1 MLAPRSK
8 SSNSGF
14 VQGADANLAS
24 ALLRF
29 LFSAVCTGLALDDK
43 KERSTQVKAQ
53 FALNQASEM
62 LSFVF

>member
-1 MLAPRSK
+1 M
-8 SSNSGF
+8 
-14 VQGADANLAS
+14 QGADANLAS

-29 LFSAVCTGLALDDK
+29 LFSAVCTSLTLDDK

>member
-1 MLAPRSK
+1 
-8 SSNSGF
+8 

-29 LFSAVCTGLALDDK
+29 LFSAVCTSLTLDDK